1 MTSDVFDDPRI
12 TALGLLT
19 EVQAGIA
26 ERMAPLL
33 AEHKLA
39 PAEFDVML
47 RLSRSPQQ
55 RLRMSDLAAQTILST
70 SGVTRVVDRLERDGL
85 ACREPCASDRRAMY
99 AVLTAKGEKRLT
111 AMLPAHH
118 ELVEHWFTGQLD
130 PDELTSL
137 LTALRKIRD
146 AVRPD
151 ATAGVTGEF
160 AERCMKRPTA

>member
-26 ERMAPLL
+26 ARLSPLL

-47 RLSRSPQQ
+47 RLSRSPER

-99 AVLTAKGEKRLT
+99 AVLTAKGEKRLSG
-111 AMLPAHH
+111 MLPAHN
-118 ELVEHWFTGQLD
+118 ELVERWFTGPLD
-130 PDELTSL
+130 GAELDGL

-151 ATAGVTGEF
+151 ATAGVSDEMT
-160 AERCMKRPTA
+160 ERCLQRPG

>member
-1 MTSDVFDDPRI
+1 MSDVFDDPRI

-26 ERMAPLL
+26 ARLSPLL

-47 RLSRSPQQ
+47 RLSRSPEH

-70 SGVTRVVDRLERDGL
+70 SGVTRVVDRLEREGL

-99 AVLTAKGEKRLT
+99 AVLTSKGEKRLA
-111 AMLPAHH
+111 AMLPAHN
-118 ELVEHWFTGQLD
+118 ELVEQWFAGPLD
-130 PDELTSL
+130 GGELDAL

-151 ATAGVTGEF
+151 ATAGVTGEV
-160 AERCMKRPTA
+160 AERCMERPVR